1 MFFCISGIQ
10 TFLFIL
16 IGNAIIGVG
25 WDMFFTWWSILWI
38 TAFVA
43 NLTGLWLSQTL
54 NSIVAI
60 YISIPLL
67 LIPQIL
73 LCGLVVHFDDL
84 NMKASQRNM
93 VPIIGEVIPSRWA
106 FEALVVEQFSS
117 NAYQAKYFI
126 VEREKFLAQYY
137 GDIHAPEIRS
147 AIYRYNQDTND
158 NEKIFIEN
166 ELKILGKIARIEP
179 YQSGDSYLDYIDK
192 ATDKLKERAHNYTAY
207 LDQLH
212 KEDIRN
218 YGSDYINDLK
228 KRNHNKAIED
238 MVTGIGSSRFYKK
251 VRTGSIRR
259 SDKYI

>member
-1 MFFCISGIQ
+1 
-10 TFLFIL
+10 
-16 IGNAIIGVG
+16 
-25 WDMFFTWWSILWI
+25 
-38 TAFVA
+38 
-43 NLTGLWLSQTL
+43 
-54 NSIVAI
+54 
-60 YISIPLL
+60 
-67 LIPQIL
+67 
-73 LCGLVVHFDDL
+73 
-84 NMKASQRNM
+84 MKASQRNM

-251 VRTGSIRR
+251 SQNRLYPKIGQV
-259 SDKYI
+259 YIKPDNKAGRAHFYSYEKNIGGYTFFYLCI